1 MVDYWKQ
8 IFKNPQKIIKIIPNK
23 QLIETDPKESSK
35 IPTRVQK
42 NCQSKRIPKKSP
54 KMVNYWKQILKNP
67 QKIIKI
73 IPKKK
78 TTNRD
83 GSQRISKN
91 GTRETKNLKK
101 KNTMWEHGTR
111 FVFVPVMKES
121 ARTHFIRLHFQ
132 QLRFHCSTVHLPRF
146 FCVKYSYF
154 RSLIYFPPFP
164 PPPSLLNPSK
174 NNKSGSFIR
183 QKIQLQ
189 TVQFRLV
196 HGTQKPSLTHR
207 SISMNLKQI
216 VDGFGLIQLVLIH
229 FDQLL
234 NPKLDVVRQ
243 LFAKIQLQTVQFRLV
258 HGTRKPSLT
267 H

>member
-1 MVDYWKQ
+1 
-8 IFKNPQKIIKIIPNK
+8 
-23 QLIETDPKESSK
+23 
-35 IPTRVQK
+35 
-42 NCQSKRIPKKSP
+42 
-54 KMVNYWKQILKNP
+54 
-67 QKIIKI
+67 
-73 IPKKK
+73 
-78 TTNRD
+78 
-83 GSQRISKN
+83 
-91 GTRETKNLKK
+91 
-101 KNTMWEHGTR
+101 MWEHGTR

-146 FCVKYSYF
+146 FCVKYS
-154 RSLIYFPPFP
+154 SLSQSDIFSTLSSSSS
-164 PPPSLLNPSK
+164 PPSLLNPSK

-196 HGTQKPSLTHR
+196 HGTRKPSLTHR
-207 SISMNLKQI
+207 SISMDLKQI
-216 VDGFGLIQLVLIH
+216 VDGFGLIQLVLIR

-258 HGTRKPSLT
+258 HGTQKPSLT